1 MIFRSYNSKNKEEI
15 DIMNLKEIGK
25 KLALTL
31 AFSGVFLIGTSHAAT
46 IHAATTINVAAPNN
60 NRPYTYPKNGGIGGY
75 YGALLK
81 RIDKDLPQYK
91 FKETTTSQNSV
102 FVGLQSGKYDLAASN
117 WWYSK
122 ERFNTYLHTT
132 STGLDDLRLIT
143 KKGGKTATS
152 LSDIAKKNLKLVPI
166 STDDARYNVIE
177 TYNKENPKNKIDLKG
192 IGDQSAG
199 DALKEVSTGKYDVA
213 IYPYAA
219 YKPVAQTSEGK
230 KLTTSKSI
238 GLENSYFLL
247 SKNAKNKK
255 LVTAINKELKKL
267 KANGYLE
274 KITKKYLYEDTFKLP
289 NAAKRFNAANK

>member
-1 MIFRSYNSKNKEEI
+1 MKLKNV
-15 DIMNLKEIGK
+15 LKG
-25 KLALTL
+25 LTL
-31 AFSGVFLIGTSHAAT
+31 VSALGGAFLVTAGQQTTV
-46 IHAATTINVAAPNN
+46 HAATTINVAAPNN
-60 NRPYTYPKNGGIGGY
+60 NRPYTYPKGSGIGGY

-81 RIDKDLPQYK
+81 QIDKDLPQYK

-122 ERFNTYLHTT
+122 DRFKTYYHTN
-132 STGLDDLRLIT
+132 SNGLDDLRLIN
-143 KKGGKTATS
+143 KKGGKQANS
-152 LSDIAKKNLKLVPI
+152 LADIAKKNLKLVPI

-177 TYNKENPKNKIDLKG
+177 TYNKENSKNKINLQG

-219 YKPVAQTSEGK
+219 YKPVANTKEGK
-230 KLTTSKSI
+230 KLSPSKSI

-247 SKNAKNKK
+247 NKSSQNKK
-255 LVTAINKELKKL
+255 LVTAINKDLKKL

-274 KITKKYLYEDTFKLP
+274 KITKQYLYEDTFKLP
-289 NAAKRFNAANK
+289 NANKTFNADPTK

>member
-1 MIFRSYNSKNKEEI
+1 
-15 DIMNLKEIGK
+15 MNFK
-25 KLALTL
+25 KITKGLVFISALGG
-31 AFSGVFLIGTSHAAT
+31 AFLVSNGQATTVHAT
-46 IHAATTINVAAPNN
+46 TTINVAAPNN
-60 NRPYTYPKNGGIGGY
+60 NRPYTYPENGGIGGY
-75 YGALLK
+75 YGALLRK
-81 RIDKDLPQYK
+81 IDKDLPQYK
-91 FKETTTSQNSV
+91 FKEATTSQNSV

-122 ERFNTYLHTT
+122 ERFKTYLHTD
-132 STGLDDLRLIT
+132 SNGLDDLRLIT
-143 KKGGKTATS
+143 KKGGKTAYS

-177 TYNKENPKNKIDLKG
+177 TYNQKNPKNKIGLKG

-213 IYPYAA
+213 VYPYAA
-219 YKPVAQTSEGK
+219 YKPVAKTSEGK
-230 KLTTSKSI
+230 KLATSKSI

-255 LVTAINKELKKL
+255 LVKAINKELKKL
-267 KANGYLE
+267 KADGYLE

-289 NAAKRFNAANK
+289 NADKKFNAAINK